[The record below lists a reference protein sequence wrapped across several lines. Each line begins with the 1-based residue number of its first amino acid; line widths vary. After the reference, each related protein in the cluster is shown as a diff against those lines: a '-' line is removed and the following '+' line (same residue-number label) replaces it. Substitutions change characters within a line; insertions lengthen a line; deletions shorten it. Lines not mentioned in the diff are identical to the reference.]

1 MRISDLSSD
10 VCSSDLLRQLPA
22 GVGITHSVGINLAK
36 DIGPPLRIAGLTD
49 LDRVVTMDKAVPA
62 QLPYIAASRVEAEPQ
77 PLVNV
82 STGTGEGLS
91 ACIPRRLSMKFT
103 HHVTHY
109 APGLGLS
116 PQPPQLLFDK

>member
-49 LDRVVTMDKAVPA
+49 LDTVVTLDKAVPA
-62 QLPYIAASRVEAEPQ
+62 TLPYIAASRVDADP
-77 PLVNV
+77 PLLVNV
-82 STGTGEGLS
+82 TNGNGDGLH
-91 ACIPRRLSMKFT
+91 ACRPRRRYR
-103 HHVTHY
+103 HVTHNFNT
-109 APGLGLS
+109 APRVFGLS
-116 PQPPQLLFDK
+116 